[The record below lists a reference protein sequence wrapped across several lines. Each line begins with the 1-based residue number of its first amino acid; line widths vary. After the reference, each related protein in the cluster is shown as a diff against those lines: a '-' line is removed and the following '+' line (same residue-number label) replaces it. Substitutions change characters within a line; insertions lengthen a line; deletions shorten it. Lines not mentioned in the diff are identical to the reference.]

1 MALSTEQRLGLL
13 LSQMT
18 LDEKLAQMGSC
29 WAFELQTNGQLDPE
43 KIGAR
48 FKNGIGQVT
57 RLAGASTLD
66 PCEAA
71 RAANGLQRYLI
82 EQTRLGIPAILHE
95 ECCSGAMI
103 LGGSSFPQMLG
114 LAATFQPD
122 LAEAMSSAVRKQ
134 LMAVG
139 ARQGLAP
146 VLDVARDPRWGR
158 VEETFGEDPTLVSH
172 FGMAYVKG
180 LQTDDLRRGVMATGK
195 HFIGHSLS
203 LGGLNCA
210 PSLIG
215 KNDLYNVMLM
225 PFQAAIQQAG
235 LASIMNAYPELDG
248 EVVAASRR
256 ILTELLREQLGFK
269 GLLVSDYE
277 AIIMIHNYH
286 RLAANETQA
295 AALALQAG
303 IDVELPSVKCYEDA
317 LKAALDAGDVTPDM
331 LDLAVER
338 HLNMKDALG
347 LFDNPYVDEHR
358 VMEDFETPENREL
371 ARTIAEKSLVLLK
384 NDGLLP
390 LDKQIGTLAVVGPNA
405 ANGRAQLGDYSYHA
419 GIEYVASIAPQGS
432 NLAETDLKSLAGSVQ
447 LVDVLQGIRARVSPT
462 TKVLYARGCDHLGQD
477 TSGFAEALAAAQQAD
492 AVVLVL
498 GDLAGLMPQCTTGE
512 TRDSVDLKLPG
523 VQEELARAVIATG
536 KPVAAVLINGKPLA
550 LPWLDEQAGA
560 VLEAWL
566 PGEEGGGAV
575 AAALFGEINPGGK
588 LPISF
593 PRSVGQL
600 PVFYNHKQSGMYS
613 NWYTDY
619 VTEKVSPLYPFGY
632 GLSYTG
638 FAYADFHINKKYA
651 SAGETVDIS
660 VRVTNTGSRAGD
672 EVAQLYVW
680 DEYASVPRPIKE
692 LKGYQRLSLQPGESR
707 KLVFHLNVDQLAFYD
722 LDLNLVLEPG
732 DIQVMVGS
740 SSADI
745 QAAGKFEIVGRG
757 KLRIVDRVVVCPVE
771 VE

>member
-18 LDEKLAQMGSC
+18 LDEKLAQLGAC
-29 WAFELQTNGQLDPE
+29 WAFELQTDGQLDQE
-43 KIGAR
+43 KINVRCKDGL
-48 FKNGIGQVT
+48 GQVT
-57 RLAGASTLD
+57 RMAGASTLD
-66 PCEAA
+66 PCQAA
-71 RAANGLQRYLI
+71 RDANVLQRFLV

-122 LAEAMSSAVRKQ
+122 LAEAMSTAIRKQ
-134 LMAVG
+134 LMAIG

-180 LQTDDLRRGVMATGK
+180 LQSDDLRQGVMATGK

-215 KNDLYNVMLM
+215 KNDLYNVLLM
-225 PFQAAIQQAG
+225 PFQAAIQKAG

-248 EVVAASRR
+248 EVVAASRK
-256 ILTELLREQLGFK
+256 ILTDLLREQLGFE

-286 RLAANETQA
+286 RLAAEKTQA

-303 IDVELPSVKCYEDA
+303 IDVELPAVNCYGDA
-317 LKAALDAGDVTPDM
+317 LKAALDAGDATLAMV
-331 LDLAVER
+331 DLAVER
-338 HLNMKDALG
+338 HLRMKEALG
-347 LFDNPYVDEHR
+347 LFENPYVDERR
-358 VMEDFETPENREL
+358 VMDDFETPENRAL
-371 ARTIAEKSLVLLK
+371 ARSIAERSMVLLK

-390 LDKQIGTLAVVGPNA
+390 LKKEVGTLAVIGPNA

-419 GIEYVASIAPQGS
+419 GIEYLTSIAPQGS
-432 NLAETDLKSLAGSVQ
+432 NLAETDLKALAGSVQ
-447 LVDVLQGIRARVSPT
+447 LVDVLQGIQARVSPT
-462 TKVLYARGCDHLGQD
+462 TKMLYAKGCDHQGQD
-477 TSGFAEALAAAQQAD
+477 TSGFAEALDLVGEAD
-492 AVVLVL
+492 VVVLVL
-498 GDLAGLMPQCTTGE
+498 GDLAGLMPECTTGE
-512 TRDSVDLKLPG
+512 TRDSADLQLPG
-523 VQEELARAVIATG
+523 VQAELARAVIAAG

-550 LPWLDEQAGA
+550 LPWLDEQANA

-566 PGEEGGGAV
+566 PGEEGGSAV
-575 AAALFGEINPGGK
+575 AAALFGESNPGGK
-588 LPISF
+588 LPLSF
-593 PRSVGQL
+593 PRSVGQV
-600 PVFYNHKQSGMYS
+600 PVYYNHKPSGMYS
-613 NWYTDY
+613 NWYADY
-619 VTEKVSPLYPFGY
+619 VTEKAAPLYPFGY
-632 GLSYTG
+632 GLSYTN
-638 FAYADFHINKKYA
+638 FTYHDFHIAKTDA
-651 SAGETVDIS
+651 APGETLDVS
-660 VRVTNTGSRAGD
+660 VQVTNTGSRAGD
-672 EVAQLYVW
+672 EVVQLYVR
-680 DEYASVPRPIKE
+680 DEYACVPRPVKE
-692 LKGYQRLSLQPGESR
+692 LKGYRRVSLQPGETC
-707 KLVFHLNVDQLAFYD
+707 KVTFHLNVDQLAFYD

-732 DIQVMVGS
+732 TVQVMVGG
-740 SSADI
+740 SSADV
-745 QAAGKFEIVGRG
+745 QASGKFEIVGQG
-757 KLRIVDRVVVCPVE
+757 KTRVADRVVTCPVE